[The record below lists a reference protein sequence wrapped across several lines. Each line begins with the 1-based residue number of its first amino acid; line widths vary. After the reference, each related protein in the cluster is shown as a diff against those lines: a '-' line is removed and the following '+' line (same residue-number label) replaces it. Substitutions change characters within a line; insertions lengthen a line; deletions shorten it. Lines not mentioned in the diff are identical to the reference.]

1 VPIAA
6 IPPRLERNVV
16 QTWGAAGERWL
27 ADLPT
32 LVAAVASDWELDV
45 GAPFAL
51 TYHWVAAA
59 TRADG
64 TAAVLKV
71 GLPEPGHLAVEAA
84 ALDAYRGRGAV
95 RLLAH
100 DARRGALLLERAEP
114 GVPATVLVPHRDAE
128 ATAAAIAVLQRLH
141 RPAPPGC
148 PLPDLADQSASFS
161 DHLRDHPGEGPLPR
175 HLVERAGRLFDEL
188 CATAPRQVVLH
199 GDLHHE
205 NILSATR
212 EPWLAIDPHGAV
224 GDPGYDLGALLD
236 NPHPHRRDDAL
247 LALVPARL
255 EQLADGLGLPAE
267 RVVAW
272 GFVKAVLSE
281 VWTAADGGTPGS
293 RALDV
298 AQWLL
303 PRLP

>member
-1 VPIAA
+1 MPTAA
-6 IPPRLERNVV
+6 IPPRLQHNVV
-16 QTWGAAGERWL
+16 QTWGVEGERWL

-100 DARRGALLLERAEP
+100 DAARGALLLERAEP
-114 GVPATVLVPHRDAE
+114 GVPVTALVPHRDIE
-128 ATAAAIAVLQRLH
+128 ATAAAISVLQRLH

-148 PLPDLADQSASFS
+148 PLPDVAEQSESFS
-161 DHLRDHPGEGPLPR
+161 AHLREHPGDGPLPR
-175 HLVERAGRLFDEL
+175 PLVERAGRLFQEL
-188 CATAPRQVVLH
+188 CATAPRRVVLH
-199 GDLHHE
+199 GDLHHD

-224 GDPGYDLGALLD
+224 GDPGYDIGALLE
-236 NPHPHRRDDAL
+236 NPDPHRRDDEL

-255 EQLADGLGLPAE
+255 EQLADGLGQPAE

-281 VWTAADGGTPGS
+281 VWTVADNGTPGS

-298 AQWLL
+298 ALQLL
-303 PRLP
+303 SRLP